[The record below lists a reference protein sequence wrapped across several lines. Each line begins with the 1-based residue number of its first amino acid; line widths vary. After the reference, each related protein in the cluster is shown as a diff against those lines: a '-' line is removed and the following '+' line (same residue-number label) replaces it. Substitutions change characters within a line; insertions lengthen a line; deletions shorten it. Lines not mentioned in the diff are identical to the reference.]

1 MEKLIYF
8 NKFYLDKEKD
18 IIVNLYKSKNDEL
31 TYILETPNH
40 NTGNLITNL
49 AKICNVET
57 IKNEKDMKII
67 KGVIPASINGDN
79 EEVYIF
85 RLGGIKIANIYE
97 DKIEI
102 KAKIP
107 AIIKTLM
114 SQTKNY
120 KLPIEKSIVKT
131 YILKKSK
138 FRTDLHTHMNAN
150 LSPDCLIALGIVHQI
165 KYPLYY
171 IKKINLKLTKK
182 QEEKIYKQ
190 REKVEENF
198 KDSELTGKYLTRKI
212 DDNTFIN
219 FADLI
224 LNNLENAEYNIE
236 KIRTSLAIMKDGQAV
251 FTNLEK
257 CYIYRYIFAKGTA
270 SEQKEKI
277 ELKPELIEKIP
288 EQDIEKMVFKMLEDK
303 KETSPYKNN
312 TLRQDKFLWI
322 AREYKKQGIK
332 YVEIA
337 DTDLSK
343 NSERAI
349 KLLQEVHSIFP
360 QIEKETG
367 VKIRFLFAIRRI
379 PLTIIKDQK
388 TSSTY
393 LKENI
398 NLLKA
403 VAKSPYVVGSDFIG
417 EEINDISDLKPVIR
431 EIVKYVENE
440 DNNFTMRIH
449 AGENDSLRDNVRKS
463 ILCVKE
469 AVEEG
474 HKIPQVRIG
483 HGLYTENLNGEAG
496 KELMELI
503 RENGVIIEFQLTSNI
518 RLNNLS
524 DLSNHPIKKFLKNGI
539 KCVQGTD
546 GCGMYG
552 TDTFDEQ
559 LALHNLLD
567 LTDKDFEKMREVED
581 EVIQKS
587 EKYFEEKSKKF
598 KEFLGNKTIEEAVL
612 ELEAKNTK
620 ETEDQEELRINSNLE
635 TEKELKQKIKN
646 LPTDKVPVII
656 AGGSFNTKG
665 RETIPTK
672 EGIKILR
679 ELIEN
684 VDNNN
689 IYFVVGHKMQG
700 YEKAIVDISKEL
712 NKKVEIDAIVPKMVT
727 EKVKNRLLDENVD
740 GICISPE
747 TEELGIYKSF
757 NYEIF
762 ERRKSVVIAFDGNS
776 PVSNLV
782 QEAKNGKGKSKI
794 YVNQENHLLKEKAD
808 SLEGYVIPFEMKDNI
823 VKKILEDNPELKDG
837 FKGRSLKSIFFYMRS
852 VPKSLILGI
861 LSSVPIIPFFSKKFQ

>member
-1 MEKLIYF
+1 MEKLVYF

-18 IIVNLYKSKNDEL
+18 IIVNLYKSNTDEL

-57 IKNEKDMKII
+57 IKNENDMKII

-79 EEVYIF
+79 KEVYIF

-131 YILKKSK
+131 YILKKLK

-190 REKVEENF
+190 REKVEKQFENC
-198 KDSELTGKYLTRKI
+198 ELTGKYLTRKI
-212 DDNTFIN
+212 DDNTYIN

-224 LNNLENAEYNIE
+224 LNNENAQYNIE

-257 CYIYRYIFAKGTA
+257 CYIYRYVFAKGV
-270 SEQKEKI
+270 SIEEKEKI
-277 ELKPELIEKIP
+277 RLKQELIEKIP
-288 EQDIEKMVFKMLEDK
+288 EKDIKEMVFKMLEDK
-303 KETSPYKNN
+303 SKTSPYKNN

-322 AREYKKQGIK
+322 AREYQKQGIK

-349 KLLQEVHSIFP
+349 KLLEEVHEIFP

-417 EEINDISDLKPVIR
+417 EEINDISDLKPVIK
-431 EIVKYVENE
+431 ELVKYVNNE
-440 DNNFTMRIH
+440 DKKFTIRIH

-469 AVEEG
+469 ALE
-474 HKIPQVRIG
+474 KNQKMPQVRIG
-483 HGLYTENLNGEAG
+483 HGLYTENLETEAG
-496 KELMELI
+496 KDLMKLI
-503 RENGVIIEFQLTSNI
+503 KENGVIIEFQLTSNI

-524 DLSNHPIKKFLKNGI
+524 DLTNHPIKTFLKNGI

-546 GCGMYG
+546 GCGFYG

-559 LALHNLLD
+559 LALHNLLG
-567 LTDKDFEKMREVED
+567 LTDEDFAKMRKVED
-581 EVIQKS
+581 EVIEKS
-587 EKYFEEKSKKF
+587 EKYFKEKSKTF
-598 KEFLGNKTIEEAVL
+598 KEFLGNKTIKEAVL
-612 ELEAKNTK
+612 ELEEKNTK
-620 ETEDQEELRINSNLE
+620 ETEDLEELRLTNNLE

-672 EGIKILR
+672 EGIEILR
-679 ELIEN
+679 ELIKN

-712 NKKVEIDAIVPKMVT
+712 NKKFEIDAIVPKTVT
-727 EKVKNRLLDENVD
+727 EKVKNRLLDENID

-794 YVNQENHLLKEKAD
+794 YVNQENQLLKEKAN
-808 SLEGYVIPFEMKDNI
+808 SLEGYVIPFEMQENI
-823 VKKILEDNPELKDG
+823 VEKILKDNPEIKQGFRDG
-837 FKGRSLKSIFFYMRS
+837 A
-852 VPKSLILGI
+852 
-861 LSSVPIIPFFSKKFQ
+861 

>member
-1 MEKLIYF
+1 MEKLVYF

-18 IIVNLYKSKNDEL
+18 IIVNLYKSNIDEL

-57 IKNEKDMKII
+57 IKNENDMKII

-79 EEVYIF
+79 KEVYIF

-190 REKVEENF
+190 REKVEKQFENC
-198 KDSELTGKYLTRKI
+198 ELTGKYLTRKI
-212 DDNTFIN
+212 DDNTYIN

-224 LNNLENAEYNIE
+224 LNNENAQYNIE

-257 CYIYRYIFAKGTA
+257 CYIYRYVFAKGV
-270 SEQKEKI
+270 SIEEKEKI
-277 ELKPELIEKIP
+277 KLKQELIEKIP
-288 EQDIEKMVFKMLEDK
+288 EKDIKEMVFKMLEDK
-303 KETSPYKNN
+303 SKTSLYKNN

-322 AREYKKQGIK
+322 AREYQKQGIK

-349 KLLQEVHSIFP
+349 KLLEEVHEIFP

-388 TSSTY
+388 TSNTY

-417 EEINDISDLKPVIR
+417 EEINDISDLKPVIK
-431 EIVKYVENE
+431 ELVKYVNNE
-440 DNNFTMRIH
+440 DKNFTIRIH

-463 ILCVKE
+463 ILCVEE
-469 AVEEG
+469 ALE
-474 HKIPQVRIG
+474 KNQKMPQVRIG
-483 HGLYTENLNGEAG
+483 HGLYTENLETEAG
-496 KELMELI
+496 KDLMKLI
-503 RENGVIIEFQLTSNI
+503 KENGVIIEFQLTSNI

-524 DLSNHPIKKFLKNGI
+524 DLTNHPIKTFLKNGI

-559 LALHNLLD
+559 LALHNLLG
-567 LTDKDFEKMREVED
+567 LTDEDFAKMRKVED
-581 EVIQKS
+581 EVIEKS
-587 EKYFEEKSKKF
+587 EKYFKGKSKTF
-598 KEFLGNKTIEEAVL
+598 KEFLGNKIIKEAVL
-612 ELEAKNTK
+612 ELEEKNTK
-620 ETEDQEELRINSNLE
+620 ETEDLEELRLTNNLE

-672 EGIKILR
+672 EGIEILR
-679 ELIEN
+679 ELIKN

-712 NKKVEIDAIVPKMVT
+712 NKKFEIDAIVPKTVT
-727 EKVKNRLLDENVD
+727 EKVKNRLLDENID

-794 YVNQENHLLKEKAD
+794 YVNQENQLLKEKAN
-808 SLEGYVIPFEMKDNI
+808 SLEGYVIPFEMQENI
-823 VKKILEDNPELKDG
+823 VEKILKDNPEIKQGFRDG
-837 FKGRSLKSIFFYMRS
+837 A
-852 VPKSLILGI
+852 
-861 LSSVPIIPFFSKKFQ
+861 

>member
-1 MEKLIYF
+1 MENLVYF

-18 IIVNLYKSKNDEL
+18 IIINLYKSNTDEI

-67 KGVIPASINGDN
+67 KGTIPASINGDN

-85 RLGGIKIANIYE
+85 RLGGIKIANIYK

-171 IKKINLKLTKK
+171 IKKINLKLTKR

-190 REKVEENF
+190 REKIEKQFEN
-198 KDSELTGKYLTRKI
+198 SELKGKYLIRKI

-219 FADLI
+219 FADFI
-224 LNNLENAEYNIE
+224 LNNENAQYNIE

-257 CYIYRYIFAKGTA
+257 SYLYRYIFAKGIRI
-270 SEQKEKI
+270 EEKEII
-277 ELKPELIEKIP
+277 EIKEELINKIP
-288 EQDIEKMVFKMLEDK
+288 EKDIKDIVFKMLEDK

-322 AREYKKQGIK
+322 AREYQKQGIK

-343 NSERAI
+343 NSQRAV
-349 KLLQEVHSIFP
+349 KLLEEVHQIFP

-417 EEINDISDLKPVIR
+417 EEINDISDLKPVIK
-431 EIVKYVENE
+431 EIVKYVNNE
-440 DNNFTMRIH
+440 DNNFTIRIH

-469 AVEEG
+469 ALE
-474 HKIPQVRIG
+474 KNQKMPQVRIG
-483 HGLYTENLNGEAG
+483 HGLYTENLSTKAG
-496 KELMELI
+496 KELINLI
-503 RENGVIIEFQLTSNI
+503 KENGVIIEFQLTSNI

-524 DLSNHPIKKFLKNGI
+524 DLTNHPIKIFLKNKI

-559 LALHNLLD
+559 LALHNLLG
-567 LTDKDFEKMREVED
+567 LTDEDFAKMRQVED
-581 EVIQKS
+581 EVIKKS
-587 EKYFEEKSKKF
+587 ERYFKEKNERF
-598 KEFLGNKTIEEAVL
+598 KEFLGNKTIKQAVI
-612 ELEAKNTK
+612 ELEEKNIK
-620 ETEDQEELRINSNLE
+620 ETEDLEELRLTSNLE
-635 TEKELKQKIKN
+635 TKRELKQKIKD

-665 RETIPTK
+665 RETVPTK
-672 EGIKILR
+672 EGMKILR
-679 ELIEN
+679 ELIKN

-689 IYFVVGHKMQG
+689 MYFVIGHKMQG
-700 YEKAIVDISKEL
+700 YEKAIIDISKEL
-712 NKKVEIDAIVPKMVT
+712 NKKFEIDAIVPKMVT

-794 YVNQENHLLKEKAD
+794 YVNQENQLLKEKAN
-808 SLEGYVIPFEMKDNI
+808 SLEGYVIPFEMQENI
-823 VKKILEDNPELKDG
+823 VEKILSDNPELKEG
-837 FKGRSLKSIFFYMRS
+837 FKSRA
-852 VPKSLILGI
+852 
-861 LSSVPIIPFFSKKFQ
+861 

>member
-1 MEKLIYF
+1 MKNLKYF

-18 IIVNLYKSKNDEL
+18 IIVNLYKSNNDEI

-49 AKICNVET
+49 ARTCNVET
-57 IKNEKDMKII
+57 VKNENDMKII
-67 KGVIPASINGDN
+67 TGTIPASINGDN
-79 EEVYIF
+79 KEVYIF
-85 RLGGIKIANIYE
+85 RLGGIKIANIYN

-120 KLPIEKSIVKT
+120 KLPIEKTIVKT

-171 IKKINLKLTKK
+171 IKKLNLKLSKN
-182 QEEKIYKQ
+182 QEEKIYEQ
-190 REKVEENF
+190 RKEVEKKF
-198 KDSELTGKYLTRKI
+198 KDTKLTGKYLTRKI

-219 FADLI
+219 FADFI
-224 LNNLENAEYNIE
+224 LNNQENIVYNIE
-236 KIRTSLAIMKDGQAV
+236 KIRTSLAILKDGQAV

-257 CYIYRYIFAKGTA
+257 SYIYRYVFAKGTEIE
-270 SEQKEKI
+270 EQEKI
-277 ELKPELIEKIP
+277 NLKEELINRIP
-288 EQDIEKMVFKMLEDK
+288 EEDIKIMILKMLEDK
-303 KETSPYKNN
+303 KETSIYKNN

-322 AREYKKQGIK
+322 AREYQKQGIK

-349 KLLQEVHSIFP
+349 KLLEEVYAIFP
-360 QIEKETG
+360 EIEKETG

-388 TSSTY
+388 TSNTY

-417 EEINDISDLKPVIR
+417 EEINDISDLKPVIK
-431 EIVKYVENE
+431 EIVKYVNNE
-440 DNNFTMRIH
+440 DNNFTIRIH
-449 AGENDSLRDNVRKS
+449 AGENDSLRNNVRKS

-469 AVEEG
+469 ELEENQQMP
-474 HKIPQVRIG
+474 KIRIG
-483 HGLYTENLNGEAG
+483 HGLYTENLETPEG
-496 KELMELI
+496 KELMKLI
-503 RENGVIIEFQLTSNI
+503 KDNGVIIEFQLTSNI

-524 DLSNHPIKKFLKNGI
+524 DLTNHPIKTFLKNGI

-559 LALHNLLD
+559 LALHNLLN
-567 LTDKDFEKMREVED
+567 LTDKDFEKMRKVED
-581 EVIQKS
+581 EVISQS
-587 EKYFEEKSKKF
+587 EKYFEEKTKKF
-598 KEFLGNKTIEEAVL
+598 DEFLGNKTLKQAIL
-612 ELEAKNTK
+612 ELEDKNTK
-620 ETEDQEELRINSNLE
+620 ETQELEKLRITSNLE
-635 TEKELKQKIKN
+635 TEKELKQKIKS
-646 LPTDKVPVII
+646 LPTNKVPVII

-665 RETIPTK
+665 RETIASK
-672 EGIKILR
+672 EGIKILKD
-679 ELIEN
+679 LMKN
-684 VDNNN
+684 ADNNN
-689 IYFVVGHKMQG
+689 IYFVIGHKMQG
-700 YEKAIVDISKEL
+700 YEKAIIDISKEL
-712 NKKVEIDAIVPKMVT
+712 NKKFEIDAIVPKMVT
-727 EKVKNRLLDENVD
+727 EKVKNRLLDENID

-794 YVNQENHLLKEKAD
+794 YVNQENQLLKEKAE
-808 SLEGYVIPFEMKDNI
+808 SLEGYVVPFEMRDNI
-823 VKKILEDNPELKDG
+823 VKKILEDNPELKNDL
-837 FKGRSLKSIFFYMRS
+837 RYEA
-852 VPKSLILGI
+852 
-861 LSSVPIIPFFSKKFQ
+861 